1 MLTVIPH
8 HRSNGHRNRR
18 DCLASPAPA
27 DSNDEQFI
35 QAISDDG
42 IVMDRNAA
50 ILQGHSENEGRTTDR
65 HSNCDR
71 DGGWVPPRRVRTVC
85 RHARKIPASSTRKPR
100 RLSSSSKK
108 RSRSAPMRLR
118 KPCCNSSTSH
128 CLASPSKLLART
140 SWPITRPA
148 ASMALLMPHRGP
160 GSTEQLVH
168 VHL

>member
-42 IVMDRNAA
+42 IVMDRNDA

-71 DGGWVPPRRVRTVC
+71 DG
-85 RHARKIPASSTRKPR
+85 
-100 RLSSSSKK
+100 
-108 RSRSAPMRLR
+108 
-118 KPCCNSSTSH
+118 
-128 CLASPSKLLART
+128 
-140 SWPITRPA
+140 
-148 ASMALLMPHRGP
+148 
-160 GSTEQLVH
+160 
-168 VHL
+168 